1 MFKKKFDAKKVLQKK
16 FGSKD
21 PYGCDFVNPIVMNN
35 ERYYKVGNNGM
46 IHDGRSYGRSTKNE
60 RIWLHTS

>member
-16 FGSKD
+16 FGSKG
-21 PYGCDFVNPIVMNN
+21 PYGCGFVNPIVVNN

-46 IHDGRSYGRSTKNE
+46 IHDGRSYGRM
-60 RIWLHTS
+60 

>member
-16 FGSKD
+16 FGSKG
-21 PYGCDFVNPIVMNN
+21 PYGCGFVNPIVVNN

-46 IHDGRSYGRSTKNE
+46 IHDGRSYGRRGTKNE
-60 RIWLHTS
+60 GI